1 VFSTV
6 LGRCVPRTTTPPTP
20 PGVVTPAPSSL
31 MQAYERMFGGD
42 RGRVDLGLFTGT
54 PTGTTQPI
62 ASTPGSVTNVTRP
75 TGPTQA
81 LPGVPGTTF
90 TPGQPQFFGN
100 VPGAMLPG
108 TLPFSYNPIQA
119 YQGPMVGQMLARNPN
134 LSPTVLGGP
143 QALGYY
149 TDRLGNRILA
159 PGGALMSFAKGGEAR
174 SDLQKLANG
183 GPALTDDQ
191 SFEGMKLAREQQKAF
206 TDTLAVLVQNP
217 GMSFSRAAQLTGYKG
232 AAQPD
237 DPGYQYHR
245 DKSANFDWGADL
257 AYDPNIYANQ
267 FKWQEYIAANPDL
280 AAAGIDTP
288 WEAATHYSNYG
299 KNENRPGVGFLNSGV
314 VVRPGGYVD
323 YSGMPKPPDPEV
335 VYDQL
340 QESRA
345 AQGYTPPPAA
355 PAAPSRPTATS
366 MPQASFTAQA
376 APASQPSIAP
386 TESLYRTRTQDIPV
400 FASPASTFRIGDT
413 LQSSAPY
420 TGLGGSTYQSY
431 MDMLRPQQRTQ
442 GQNPYVPMVQ
452 PLMFSEGGEADKDDS
467 AKAELERLLASMPA
481 QETTEVRVSPNA
493 RSVKR
498 TTTKS
503 AATDRGKAM
512 SMSLESLAAGKG
524 SGSTDQGS
532 ASEQLAA
539 LMEEVKGK
547 KEDVSN
553 LARKNL
559 TRSTLDRAGPLVAR
573 RFADGGEAS
582 RYYGGFTPDSVKG
595 PSQMQRT
602 LSIGGK
608 PPPPGYFTTPDMLD
622 VLKRLYG
629 TAKDNPDNLPD
640 AYQDAVIQS
649 QLMAKGPRPGLLAPS
664 GNSRPTLDSVAAM
677 ELGNRYQSYLNNMT
691 NMPKGGGMVR
701 DERLGDQSLNMDVP
715 GFAKGGESVAPGI
728 AMALQQFLER
738 APAQVRTY
746 AESVRDPRK
755 QRAPLTEGS
764 FSAQELAKLRELI
777 AIAESNP
784 ALSEKTGKPL
794 PGVVDYAHHREQI
807 RRRNPKTGMPLAML
821 DSDFNV
827 GESGNLRNTLGQFV
841 YERLPDGTLVVKDRY
856 DYTGDV
862 AETFNPFVKY
872 ANYKGVDRPVNIT
885 LPPETKRKK

>member
-1 VFSTV
+1 MFSTV

-62 ASTPGSVTNVTRP
+62 ASTPGAVTNVTRP

-81 LPGVPGTTF
+81 LPGVPGATF

-280 AAAGIDTP
+280 KAAGIDTP

-355 PAAPSRPTATS
+355 PAAPSRPTVTF

-431 MDMLRPQQRTQ
+431 MDMLRPQQRVQ

-452 PLMFSEGGEADKDDS
+452 PLMFSDGGEADKDES
-467 AKAELERLLASMPA
+467 AKAELEKLLASMPA
-481 QETTEVRVSPNA
+481 QEKTEVRVSPNA

-512 SMSLESLAAGKG
+512 TMSLESLAAGKG
-524 SGSTDQGS
+524 SGTTDQGS

-573 RFADGGEAS
+573 RFADGGEAES
-582 RYYGGFTPDSVKG
+582 
-595 PSQMQRT
+595 SQ
-602 LSIGGK
+602 G
-608 PPPPGYFTTPDMLD
+608 MLD
-622 VLKRLYG
+622 K
-629 TAKDNPDNLPD
+629 
-640 AYQDAVIQS
+640 
-649 QLMAKGPRPGLLAPS
+649 LL
-664 GNSRPTLDSVAAM
+664 GKT
-677 ELGNRYQSYLNNMT
+677 
-691 NMPKGGGMVR
+691 
-701 DERLGDQSLNMDVP
+701 SL
-715 GFAKGGESVAPGI
+715 
-728 AMALQQFLER
+728 QT
-738 APAQVRTY
+738 RTY
-746 AESVRDPRK
+746 AESVRDPNK
-755 QRAPLTEGS
+755 LRAPLTEKS
-764 FSAQELAKLRELI
+764 MSADELAKLRELI

-807 RRRNPKTGMPLAML
+807 RRRNPKTGLPMAML

-841 YERLPDGTLVVKDRY
+841 YERMPDGTLVVKDRY

>member
-1 VFSTV
+1 
-6 LGRCVPRTTTPPTP
+6 VPL
-20 PGVVTPAPSSL
+20 PGFEGVT
-31 MQAYERMFGGD
+31 Y
-42 RGRVDLGLFTGT
+42 
-54 PTGTTQPI
+54 
-62 ASTPGSVTNVTRP
+62 TPGK
-75 TGPTQA
+75 
-81 LPGVPGTTF
+81 
-90 TPGQPQFFGN
+90 PQYFDN

-108 TLPFSYNPIQA
+108 TLPSNINPMQD
-119 YQGPMVGQMLARNPN
+119 YKGPLVQDVLARNPN
-134 LSPTVLGGP
+134 LSPRILGGVEG
-143 QALGYY
+143 LGYY
-149 TDRLGNRILA
+149 TDRLGNRIFS
-159 PGGALMSFAKGGEAR
+159 PGGGFMRFADGGE
-174 SDLQKLANG
+174 
-183 GPALTDDQ
+183 
-191 SFEGMKLAREQQKAF
+191 
-206 TDTLAVLVQNP
+206 V
-217 GMSFSRAAQLTGYKG
+217 
-232 AAQPD
+232 
-237 DPGYQYHR
+237 
-245 DKSANFDWGADL
+245 
-257 AYDPNIYANQ
+257 
-267 FKWQEYIAANPDL
+267 
-280 AAAGIDTP
+280 
-288 WEAATHYSNYG
+288 
-299 KNENRPGVGFLNSGV
+299 
-314 VVRPGGYVD
+314 
-323 YSGMPKPPDPEV
+323 
-335 VYDQL
+335 
-340 QESRA
+340 
-345 AQGYTPPPAA
+345 
-355 PAAPSRPTATS
+355 
-366 MPQASFTAQA
+366 
-376 APASQPSIAP
+376 
-386 TESLYRTRTQDIPV
+386 
-400 FASPASTFRIGDT
+400 
-413 LQSSAPY
+413 
-420 TGLGGSTYQSY
+420 
-431 MDMLRPQQRTQ
+431 
-442 GQNPYVPMVQ
+442 
-452 PLMFSEGGEADKDDS
+452 DKDDS
-467 AKAELERLLASMPA
+467 AKAELEKLLASMPA
-481 QETTEVRVSPNA
+481 QETTEVRMSPNA

-539 LMEEVKGK
+539 LMEQVKGR
-547 KEDVSN
+547 KEDLSN
-553 LARKNL
+553 LTRKNL
-559 TRSTLDRAGPLVAR
+559 SRETLNRAGPLLAR

-649 QLMAKGPRPGLLAPS
+649 QLMAKGPRPGLLAPGGS
-664 GNSRPTLDSVAAM
+664 SRPTLDSVAAM

-777 AIAESNP
+777 TIAEKNP
-784 ALSEKTGKPL
+784 VLSEKTGKPL

-807 RRRNPKTGMPLAML
+807 RRRNPKTGLPLAML

-862 AETFNPFVKY
+862 ADKTNPLVKY